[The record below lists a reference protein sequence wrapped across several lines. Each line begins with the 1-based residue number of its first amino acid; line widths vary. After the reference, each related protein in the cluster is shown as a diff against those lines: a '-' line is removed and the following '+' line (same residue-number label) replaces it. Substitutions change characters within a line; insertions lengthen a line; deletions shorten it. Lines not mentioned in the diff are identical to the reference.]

1 MFPAFCG
8 WESIL
13 GRESTD
19 VIFCF
24 HFLSSPFILHSFP
37 LMFLSFCINFL
48 SFCFHVLSCS
58 VAMYQRYRSSKAD
71 MLKPVRCVSAQTLA
85 FFHISWLFL
94 LSFSYRFGGLCRLPS
109 SGFVNMYMYKLA
121 IVFFTLIVFW
131 AGNALTVLR
140 CKPSQNEMPG
150 VIIPHGSWSCLD
162 VLIQF
167 LFLQCRTADRG
178 IVGPSRVEAPS
189 SSLHGAFQPQ
199 TGRDA
204 VDEASRVSDRI
215 S

>member
-71 MLKPVRCVSAQTLA
+71 MLKQVRWASAQTLA
-85 FFHISWLFL
+85 FCFFHILLSFL

-109 SGFVNMYMYKLA
+109 SGFMNMYMYKLV
-121 IVFFTLIVFW
+121 IVLFTLIVFW
-131 AGNALTVLR
+131 AGNALAVLR
-140 CKPSQNEMPG
+140 CKPS
-150 VIIPHGSWSCLD
+150 
-162 VLIQF
+162 
-167 LFLQCRTADRG
+167 
-178 IVGPSRVEAPS
+178 
-189 SSLHGAFQPQ
+189 
-199 TGRDA
+199 
-204 VDEASRVSDRI
+204 
-215 S
+215 